1 MKKLLY
7 SKEVNYLENL
17 YDNKKSA
24 LYQRGKKNVFPY
36 KESIVY
42 PLVEFEPDYNKIYF
56 FLVTINL
63 LKF

>member
-1 MKKLLY
+1 MKK
-7 SKEVNYLENL
+7 V
-17 YDNKKSA
+17 
-24 LYQRGKKNVFPY
+24 QRDKKNVFPY
-36 KESIVY
+36 KKSIVY